1 MRRNFHSGLGDAMM
15 KVNWVWEIKKIG
27 INLFYFIYFV
37 LLILL
42 IHFYVQNN
50 FFYSI
55 LIKYRSIPEKV
66 SFFSE
71 KKIISISAGFKHTL
85 VCVEDEGTY
94 GFGGNKR
101 FCLGDASK

>member
-27 INLFYFIYFV
+27 INLFCFIYFV

-50 FFYSI
+50 FFI
-55 LIKYRSIPEKV
+55 Q
-66 SFFSE
+66 F
-71 KKIISISAGFKHTL
+71 
-85 VCVEDEGTY
+85 
-94 GFGGNKR
+94 
-101 FCLGDASK
+101 